1 MIRFLIL
8 LFCLLPWCT
17 CMGQATSFQLD
28 ERGLITYSEVVN
40 VEGLNADQLVENVLD
55 FFENNH
61 QNRKRGKMRY
71 RKIETPEAGL
81 TYAGSFILYKKS
93 LGKVPEGKVSYHITF
108 EAKDSRY
115 RYIIRQ
121 FHFIPYKR
129 NRYGRFVP
137 VRGQPLPL
145 ESYLPQQEN
154 TWSRNFTFI
163 DSRIEHITQKLK
175 EQVQEIPIASED
187 KEIVKLSNDW

>member
-1 MIRFLIL
+1 
-8 LFCLLPWCT
+8 
-17 CMGQATSFQLD
+17 MGQATSFQLD

-175 EQVQEIPIASED
+175 DQVQEIPIASED